1 MGAMTLSY
9 ALKQTFNGVTHCIY
23 VGFPLKPGCR
33 NFLKSIYWY
42 VDFACI
48 L

>member
-23 VGFPLKPGCR
+23 CGFSFKAR
-33 NFLKSIYWY
+33 
-42 VDFACI
+42 V
-48 L
+48 